1 MHAEFLLLYILGF
14 SFYEFLLKRYY
25 NLSEKNYFMRG
36 ITALAS
42 ISLFTIKY
50 YSWII
55 FGGTLS
61 VLVVW
66 YLAEKIIKTFLSD
79 SRFLA
84 EQFLAKT
91 IVIAILFMVLGS
103 VITTIES
110 NRWFDMI
117 WNRVIEKHIG
127 TGPKILLYSISYIF
141 VIDGGTMI
149 VKGILSKFP
158 MLTQRAL
165 EAISRGGKDRER
177 RYRQLMSRSEQEN
190 AGEVIG
196 IIERILILTFV
207 LVGSYEAVAFSV
219 AAKSIARFNELDDK
233 YFAEYYLLGTSISV
247 SIAVVVGVIIKMVA
261 L

>member
-1 MHAEFLLLYILGF
+1 MHTEFLLLCVLGF
-14 SFYEFLLKRYY
+14 SFYEYLLKRYY
-25 NLSEKNYFMRG
+25 HLSEKKYFIRG

-42 ISLFTIKY
+42 ISLLTIKY
-50 YSWII
+50 YSWIV
-55 FGGTLS
+55 FGS
-61 VLVVW
+61 IISILVVW
-66 YLAEKIIKTFLSD
+66 YLAEKIIETFLND

-84 EQFLAKT
+84 EKFLAKT
-91 IVIAILFMVLGS
+91 IMIAALFMLLGS
-103 VITTIES
+103 VVATIGS

-117 WNRVIEKHIG
+117 WNMIIG
-127 TGPKILLYSISYIF
+127 RDIRNVPKILLYGIGYVF
-141 VIDGGTMI
+141 VIDGGTTI
-149 VKGILSKFP
+149 VKGILTKFP

-165 EAISRGGKDRER
+165 EAISRGGKDGTR
-177 RYRQLMSRSEQEN
+177 RYKQIMSRSEQEN

-247 SIAVVVGVIIKMVA
+247 SIAVLAGVIIKMIA